1 MLTSCFFIYL
11 FLSHRPIL
19 NHNDIYLWLFSCKLV
34 LFYPFQTV
42 YIEVIKAAMLCIFYK
57 FLVKIGSHET

>member
-1 MLTSCFFIYL
+1 MLPSCFFIYL

-19 NHNDIYLWLFSCKLV
+19 NHNDRYSWLFSCERV

-42 YIEVIKAAMLCIFYK
+42 CIEVIEVTISYIYILQVPRKDGK
-57 FLVKIGSHET
+57 S